1 MLNVRDACLDLCLK
15 KMNYCYMS
23 SVLVISL
30 RDTQIGGLIATLPNF
45 ISNPE
50 LALLLLHLVAL

>member
-1 MLNVRDACLDLCLK
+1 MLNVRGACLDLCLK

-30 RDTQIGGLIATLPNF
+30 RDTEIGELIATLPNF
-45 ISNPE
+45 ISSPE
-50 LALLLLHLVAL
+50 RALFLLHLVAL

>member
-1 MLNVRDACLDLCLK
+1 
-15 KMNYCYMS
+15 MS

-45 ISNPE
+45 ISNTE
-50 LALLLLHLVAL
+50 RALFLLHLVAL